1 MRDKLGRFASTG
13 GGIGGE
19 ITSKQMGQV
28 GLGGGM
34 TTAQATKQLAK
45 DGFYNTPKGI
55 KHVSQLTPGQRAKL
69 GVPERPKANGRAKE
83 SFTETSKRLK
93 TNAQKL
99 ASKNAHTQA
108 LFAKGIDVSN
118 RSGMSKTQFSKL
130 KAKYKFR

>member
-1 MRDKLGRFASTG
+1 MASKSGRYVRDKLGRFASTG

-34 TTAQATKQLAK
+34 ATAQATKQLAK

-69 GVPERPKANGRAKE
+69 GVPERPKASGKITGEIKFSDLQKFA
-83 SFTETSKRLK
+83 SKKGAMNRLK
-93 TNAQKL
+93 Q
-99 ASKNAHTQA
+99 
-108 LFAKGIDVSN
+108 
-118 RSGMSKTQFSKL
+118 
-130 KAKYKFR
+130 KYKGTGPYKKSPVYK